1 MKQAHES
8 RAVEKCIQ
16 LGNSFEDKSTSF
28 SSPWRN
34 LVRIGGVA
42 AILVVVISLIEV
54 AIEASGGAGLT
65 STPSSVLEW
74 FTLLQSNPLLGLA
87 ILGIFETIFFPL
99 GVLMFMGLY
108 FPLRRTSESLM
119 AIGTALYFI
128 GTTIYFA
135 SNNAFAMLNLSNQY
149 AITTS
154 DAQKSMLLAAGQA
167 IIATEQGTGMIM
179 TFVLGSLAGIIVSI
193 VMLKSKTFSKPIAII
208 GIAANVLGM
217 FGSSLGLAVWT
228 INGLL
233 MMVWTLMV
241 GRRLLQISQNQPR
254 TETVAAKNKE
264 GEM

>member
-1 MKQAHES
+1 MNKENKISATLDS
-8 RAVEKCIQ
+8 RW
-16 LGNSFEDKSTSF
+16 N
-28 SSPWRN
+28 N
-34 LVRIGGVA
+34 LIKIGGVA
-42 AILVVVISLIEV
+42 AILIVILSLTEV
-54 AIEASGGAGLT
+54 AIEASGGSGLT
-65 STPSSVLEW
+65 STPTSVLEW
-74 FTLLQSNPLLGLA
+74 FSLLQTNPLLGLA

-149 AITTS
+149 TIATS
-154 DAQKSMLLAAGQA
+154 EVQKSMLLAAGQA
-167 IIATEQGTGMIM
+167 VMATEQGTGMMM
-179 TFVLGSLAGIIVSI
+179 TFVLGSLAGIIVSV
-193 VMLKSKTFSKPIAII
+193 VMLRSKIFSKPIAIV

-241 GRRLLQISQNQPR
+241 GWRLLQISRSQPKL
-254 TETVAAKNKE
+254 ETLTDSLEA
-264 GEM
+264 